1 MNFIDDTICAIATPA
16 GEGGIGIIRIS
27 GPDSLNIANEVF
39 RANKKIDEYNP
50 RTLIYGHIYD
60 GDKLIDEVLLA
71 YMNNPRSYTGEDVIE
86 INAHGGYMSV
96 KKILELL
103 LKNGARHAQNGEF
116 TKRAFLNGRIDL
128 SQAEAVMDVI
138 NAKTEL
144 SFESAQEQLEGR
156 LSKRI
161 KELRKKITEL
171 LAHVEV
177 SIDFPEEDVE
187 ELTIKRLLDGI
198 KYIKEQMKNLYDSA
212 ETGKI
217 LRDGLKTAI
226 VGKPNVGK
234 SSLLN
239 ALLRESRAI
248 VTDIE
253 GTTRDVIEEQLNING
268 ILIKLIDTA
277 GIRDTKDIVEQIGV
291 EKSKEIINIADLII
305 LVLDSSREITD
316 EDMFILDN
324 IKDKK
329 AIVLINKTDLEAK
342 WNENIIREHVKEH
355 VRIIKIS
362 ASLNQGIKDL
372 EDEITNMVFK
382 GNVKGNNDLMI
393 TNTRHKDALYKA
405 INSANDCIN
414 GIENDM
420 PIDFVEIDLKNIWD
434 LLGEVTGQTVSEDL
448 LDTIFSEFC
457 IGK

>member
-103 LKNGARHAQNGEF
+103 LKKGIRHAQNGEF

-156 LSKRI
+156 LSKKI

-187 ELTIKRLLDGI
+187 ELTIKRLLEGI
-198 KYIKEQMKNLYDSA
+198 KYIKKQMQNLYDSA

-277 GIRDTKDIVEQIGV
+277 GIRDTKDVVEKIGV

-342 WNENIIREHVKEH
+342 WNENIIKKHVKNH

-414 GIENDM
+414 GIENNM

>member
-27 GPDSLNIANEVF
+27 GPDSLNIAKEVF
-39 RANKKIDEYNP
+39 RANKKIDEYSP

-103 LKNGARHAQNGEF
+103 LKKGARHAQNGEF

-156 LSKRI
+156 LSKKI

-198 KYIKEQMKNLYDSA
+198 KYIKEQMQNLYDSA

-291 EKSKEIINIADLII
+291 EKSKEIISIADLII

-329 AIVLINKTDLEAK
+329 AIILINKTDLEPK
-342 WNENIIREHVKEH
+342 WNEDIIKEHVKEH
-355 VRIIKIS
+355 VKIIKIS

>member
-414 GIENDM
+414 GIKNDM